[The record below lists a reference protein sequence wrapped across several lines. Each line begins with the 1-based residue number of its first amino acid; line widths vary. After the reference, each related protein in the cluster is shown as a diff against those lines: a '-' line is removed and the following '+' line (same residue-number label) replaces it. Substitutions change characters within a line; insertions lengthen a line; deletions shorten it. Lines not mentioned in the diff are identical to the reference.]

1 MPTLPLAKDRS
12 KLLTRLRARAA
23 RAQFLE
29 NARGSAAQ
37 ERSGS
42 ADGRASDRERFLSSL
57 DRKLRTPL
65 HNIFGYAQL
74 LEGGIRG
81 PLSRQQRTDISRI
94 RVNERNLA
102 RLVDAVMNFA
112 KWYDDDPPPLENVV
126 LRDALRAA
134 NREIAGPARLKGV
147 TYHRNLRGIP
157 AGLTV
162 RAEPRRLV
170 EIIRHLLENAVKFS
184 RPGSAIT
191 VRTEAVGHRVALEV
205 VDTGIGIHG
214 ADVEV
219 IFHPFVRGRGAY
231 VRAQDGVGLGLAL
244 GRTLAHSLDG
254 TLSVTSRRG
263 RGSVFT
269 LDLRNAHPA
278 HAAGGLKRR
287 SDRGER

>member
-1 MPTLPLAKDRS
+1 MPTLQLAKDRS
-12 KLLTRLRARAA
+12 MLLARLRERAA
-23 RAQFLE
+23 RAQFLR

-37 ERSGS
+37 ERSR
-42 ADGRASDRERFLSSL
+42 AAAGRASERRRFLSSL
-57 DRKLRTPL
+57 DQKIRAPL

-74 LEGGIRG
+74 LEAGIRG

-102 RLVDAVMNFA
+102 RLVEAVMNFA
-112 KWYDDDPPPLENVV
+112 KWYDDDPPPLQDVV

-134 NREIAGPARLKGV
+134 NREIAGSARLKGV
-147 TYHRNLRGIP
+147 TYHRNIRNVP
-157 AGLTV
+157 PRLTV

-191 VRTEAVGHRVALEV
+191 VRTETVGRRVVLDV

-231 VRAQDGVGLGLAL
+231 VRSQDGVGLGLAL
-244 GRTLAHSLDG
+244 ASTLARSLDG

-263 RGSVFT
+263 KGSVFR

-278 HAAGGLKRR
+278 HAVGGRKRR
-287 SDRGER
+287 AARRPR